1 MLPKS
6 SWPVFNKK
14 IISKVSSCLKSG
26 KVNYHTG
33 SNCKKFEK
41 MFSKK
46 FGLKYCLSVSNGT
59 VALDLAIR
67 VLGLNKN
74 DTIISTPKSYFS
86 SSSQIIR
93 NNINL
98 KFSDIS
104 LVSQNL
110 DPIKLL
116 TKINKNTK
124 AIIFVHLGGNPD
136 GIIEVSKICKKNKI
150 FLIEDCSQAHGAKI
164 ENKYVGTFGDISVWS
179 FCNDKIISTGG
190 EGVMI
195 STNKKNIFLKL
206 WAERDIGKNYYKF
219 YKNYQ
224 NNGYKYLHDFIGT
237 NARMTEMQSIIGI
250 EQLKELNK
258 YIKKRN
264 NNAAIILTKIKK
276 FKNCFYNFNYYKN
289 NYTNA
294 FYRLNLI
301 IKPSCYKKSS
311 SRNKILNEISNQNYF
326 CQVGGCSELYLEK
339 PIIKKIGKKSF
350 KNAEISSRNSISFIV
365 DNTLLKKDV
374 KRYSDIINKVLSKH
388 LII

>member
-164 ENKYVGTFGDISVWS
+164 ENKYVGTFGDL
-179 FCNDKIISTGG
+179 G
-190 EGVMI
+190 
-195 STNKKNIFLKL
+195 
-206 WAERDIGKNYYKF
+206 
-219 YKNYQ
+219 
-224 NNGYKYLHDFIGT
+224 
-237 NARMTEMQSIIGI
+237 
-250 EQLKELNK
+250 
-258 YIKKRN
+258 
-264 NNAAIILTKIKK
+264 
-276 FKNCFYNFNYYKN
+276 CFS
-289 NYTNA
+289 
-294 FYRLNLI
+294 LSLI
-301 IKPSCYKKSS
+301 HI
-311 SRNKILNEISNQNYF
+311 
-326 CQVGGCSELYLEK
+326 
-339 PIIKKIGKKSF
+339 
-350 KNAEISSRNSISFIV
+350 
-365 DNTLLKKDV
+365 
-374 KRYSDIINKVLSKH
+374 
-388 LII
+388 

>member
-190 EGVMI
+190 EGGMI

-206 WAERDIGKNYYKF
+206 WAERDIGKNY
-219 YKNYQ
+219 
-224 NNGYKYLHDFIGT
+224 
-237 NARMTEMQSIIGI
+237 
-250 EQLKELNK
+250 
-258 YIKKRN
+258 
-264 NNAAIILTKIKK
+264 
-276 FKNCFYNFNYYKN
+276 
-289 NYTNA
+289 
-294 FYRLNLI
+294 
-301 IKPSCYKKSS
+301 
-311 SRNKILNEISNQNYF
+311 
-326 CQVGGCSELYLEK
+326 
-339 PIIKKIGKKSF
+339 
-350 KNAEISSRNSISFIV
+350 
-365 DNTLLKKDV
+365 
-374 KRYSDIINKVLSKH
+374 
-388 LII
+388 